1 MMKEISLVFWVLCVV
16 AALGFIPDPV
26 GLVLKTVA
34 VMLLLIHAIE
44 FIVFEKTISTKALS
58 VGDSKAK
65 SFLMTMLY
73 GLFYFKF

>member
-1 MMKEISLVFWVLCVV
+1 MIKKMILVFWVLCVV
-16 AALGFIPDPV
+16 AALGFIPNPA
-26 GLVLKTVA
+26 GLVLKTIA

-44 FIVFEKTISTKALS
+44 FIVFEKTIKTKAIS
-58 VGDSKAK
+58 VGDSTLK

>member
-1 MMKEISLVFWVLCVV
+1 MIKKIIIVFWVLCVV
-16 AALGFIPDPV
+16 AALGFIPNPT

-44 FIVFEKTISTKALS
+44 FIVFEKTIKTKAIS
-58 VGDSKAK
+58 VGDSTLK

>member
-1 MMKEISLVFWVLCVV
+1 MV
-16 AALGFIPDPV
+16 AALGFIPNPA

-34 VMLLLIHAIE
+34 VMLLLIHSIE
-44 FIVFEKTISTKALS
+44 FIVFEKTIKSKAMS
-58 VGDSKAK
+58 VGDGPSK